1 MLIINEGVFQSMAQI
16 ESSHNNLSN
25 LFQSIDDSTM
35 KNLMQY
41 FQFEDFDE
49 LLRYAIA
56 LGVCL
61 LPEIDSFPNPT
72 S

>member
-1 MLIINEGVFQSMAQI
+1 MAQI

-49 LLRYAIA
+49 LLRYILA
-56 LGVCL
+56 LGVCM
-61 LPEIDSFPNPT
+61 LPDKDSFLNPT